1 LGTFSSI
8 NNKSQLTQEQQQ
20 KKATSVTDS
29 IDTSKETTLAS
40 TEIDDTHQ
48 RHQHQ
53 MQAYHQSFNPQAYIS
68 NTNGAAAA
76 VAAAAYYQHHN
87 PANYVIPSQYS
98 IADGFGYGAGN
109 PTSVAAAAALAVGSP
124 QAYNAQQVIEI
135 EFFYSS
141 KSSKIYSPVKVL
153 ARGEFENVYKKIR

>member
-1 LGTFSSI
+1 MVSWCLGTLSLNKNQLQEQKKVASSVESSDSSKKLNKTSTLESI
-8 NNKSQLTQEQQQ
+8 ELDENNK
-20 KKATSVTDS
+20 
-29 IDTSKETTLAS
+29 
-40 TEIDDTHQ
+40 
-48 RHQHQ
+48 Q

-109 PTSVAAAAALAVGSP
+109 STAAAAAALAGGSP
-124 QAYNAQQVIEI
+124 QAYNGQQVNKNE
-135 EFFYSS
+135 
-141 KSSKIYSPVKVL
+141 K
-153 ARGEFENVYKKIR
+153 N